1 MEKKI
6 SNSLSRVKN
15 KQSDRDRIAEDIK
28 KYLAEGGTVEK
39 VPVGA
44 SGDNEVTKERPSS
57 VRFRPIWTV
66 YKKE

>member
-28 KYLAEGGTVEK
+28 KYLAEGGTIQKIPTGHSSETNGLRTRK
-39 VPVGA
+39 QFN
-44 SGDNEVTKERPSS
+44 DTRFKEY
-57 VRFRPIWTV
+57 T
-66 YKKE
+66 E

>member
-28 KYLAEGGTVEK
+28 KYLAEGGTVRK
-39 VPVGA
+39 VPFGK
-44 SGDNEVTKERPSS
+44 SSDSEVTRGRLSLVPK
-57 VRFRPIWTV
+57 V
-66 YKKE
+66 YKKGLKES